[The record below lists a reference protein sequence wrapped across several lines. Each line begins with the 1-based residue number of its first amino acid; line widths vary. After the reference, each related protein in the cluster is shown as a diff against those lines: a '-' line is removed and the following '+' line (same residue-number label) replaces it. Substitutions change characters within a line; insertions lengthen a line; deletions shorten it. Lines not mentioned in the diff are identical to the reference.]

1 MKYVILIHSNPQPWG
16 HPTSDYLPEYQQ
28 QSADERQAGNDAFDA
43 MLTEMSERGEV
54 LGGEALG
61 DPASARLFRWRD
73 GERVVTD
80 GPYAEAKEVIAGFII
95 VDVHSEEDAIEWANR
110 FGQCFDEVEVQV
122 RPVTEASDFA

>member
-28 QSADERQAGNDAFDA
+28 QSAEERQAGNDAFDA
-43 MLTEMSERGEV
+43 MLTEMSERGEL

-80 GPYAEAKEVIAGFII
+80 GPYAEAKEHLAGFFLI
-95 VDVHSEEDAIEWANR
+95 DVA
-110 FGQCFDEVEVQV
+110 DEARALEVTKAFSGPGETAEL
-122 RPVTEASDFA
+122 RPLMWPGGDDQ

>member
-80 GPYAEAKEVIAGFII
+80 GPYAEAKEHLAGFFLI
-95 VDVHSEEDAIEWANR
+95 DVA
-110 FGQCFDEVEVQV
+110 DEARALEVTKAFSGRGETVEL
-122 RPVTEASDFA
+122 RPLMWPGGDDQ